1 MDYSFKKMD
10 AFAKK
15 GSAGNPAGAVYPE
28 KDQTIDSAT
37 MQRIASELRFFVS
50 EVGFVFP
57 LRPESGRIDGPAY
70 RLKYYSSEREVDFCG
85 HATIAIMYDLFVSG
99 KAGLAESIRILTN
112 RGELDVYNRLA
123 DSDSVFISA
132 PVPKFIQKEI
142 SRIDTACSLG
152 ITEKGLADFLPI
164 RIINAGL
171 TTLLVPVAGLEV
183 ILNLK
188 PDFDVLKKWCLE
200 CEVDIVEVFCRETIA
215 SESSWRVRVFCPR
228 MGYLEDPAT
237 GSGNSAF
244 GYYLLEERLWKGEP
258 LILEQNAEKER
269 YNIIRLATLDSGKRV
284 IFGGGA
290 QVKINGTYSI

>member
-15 GSAGNPAGAVYPE
+15 GSAGNPAGAVYLENDRP
-28 KDQTIDSAT
+28 IDSAT

-57 LRPESGRIDGPAY
+57 LPPDSGQADGPAY
-70 RLKYYSSEREVDFCG
+70 RLKYYSPEREVDFCG

-99 KAGLAESIRILTN
+99 KTGSSGSIRILTN
-112 RGELDVYNRLA
+112 RGELEVYNRIA
-123 DSDSVFISA
+123 DSDSVYISA
-132 PVPKFIQKEI
+132 PVPKFTQKEI
-142 SRIDTACSLG
+142 SRIDTARSLG
-152 ITEKGLADFLPI
+152 LTETGLADFLPI

-171 TTLLVPVAGLEV
+171 TTLLVPVAGLDV
-183 ILNLK
+183 LLNLK
-188 PDFDVLKKWCLE
+188 PDFEVLKKWCLE
-200 CEVDIVEVFCRETIA
+200 CDFDIVEVFCRETV
-215 SESSWRVRVFCPR
+215 SPESSWRVRVFCPR

-244 GYYLLEERLWKGEP
+244 GYYLLGESLWMGEP

-290 QVKINGTYSI
+290 QVKITGIYSV